1 MAMVRSGVSD
11 LLVEKNE
18 VLRKT
23 ADLSQL
29 ADTDY
34 HK

>member
-1 MAMVRSGVSD
+1 VSD
-11 LLVEKNE
+11 LLVEKSE
-18 VLRKT
+18 VLTET

-34 HK
+34 HI